1 MTGIID
7 GLKMQ
12 SPQRFVFIKDL
23 LEYYH
28 FMGNYNLTL
37 GHSLPS
43 SSMKT
48 PFLIKLQPVTNVLEV
63 HIK

>member
-1 MTGIID
+1 MTGIMD

-12 SPQRFVFIKDL
+12 SPQQFVFIKGL

-37 GHSLPS
+37 GH
-43 SSMKT
+43 MACQA
-48 PFLIKLQPVTNVLEV
+48 LQ
-63 HIK
+63 